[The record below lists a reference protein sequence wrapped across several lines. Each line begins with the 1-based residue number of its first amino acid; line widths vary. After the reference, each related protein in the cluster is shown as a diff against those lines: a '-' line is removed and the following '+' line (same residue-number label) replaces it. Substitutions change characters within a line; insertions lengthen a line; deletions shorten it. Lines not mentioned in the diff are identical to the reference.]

1 VTSHGEQS
9 PRQGRPVVVS
19 GRGEFT
25 VKVFA
30 DVPPEHDIE
39 LRSGSLATPEDV
51 HVSTQGA
58 DAVVVDYELLS
69 ADHIA
74 AMSDSVKIIGYSGT
88 GLDVVDLEAARAR
101 NIAVLYLPG
110 FATDEV
116 AEHTVAL
123 MLAGV
128 RRLRSADHVA
138 RTDWGEWRSIGP
150 LRTLNGATVG
160 LIGVGRIGSGVAR
173 RVRAFGADVVAYD
186 PVATE
191 LPQGCCR
198 AGSLDELLQTA
209 DVVSLQVPLTDQTR
223 GLLGEREFKLMKRDS
238 VLVNASRGGVIDERA
253 LVDALER
260 GEIAGACLD
269 VVERE
274 PLDSAAPISRAP
286 NTLLTPHVAWYSPA
300 AERRSRDHTLY
311 GVAAFVRGEPVEFG
325 VLA

>member
-1 VTSHGEQS
+1 
-9 PRQGRPVVVS
+9 VVVS

-51 HVSTQGA
+51 RAATQGA

-69 ADHIA
+69 AEHIA

-101 NIAVLYLPG
+101 DIAVLYLPG

-123 MLAGV
+123 MLAGLRQL
-128 RRLRSADHVA
+128 RRADQVA
-138 RTDWGEWRSIGP
+138 RTKWGEWRSIGP

-160 LIGVGRIGSGVAR
+160 LIGLGRIGSGVLR
-173 RVRAFGADVVAYD
+173 RVLAFGAEVVAYD

-191 LPQGCCR
+191 LPEGCRR
-198 AGSLDELLQTA
+198 ADSLNELLRVA

-223 GLLGEREFKLMKRDS
+223 GLLGEHEFQLMKRDS
-238 VLVNASRGGVIDERA
+238 LLVNASRGGVIDERA
-253 LVDALER
+253 LVRALER
-260 GEIAGACLD
+260 GEVAGACLD
-269 VVERE
+269 VVGQE
-274 PLDSAAPISRAP
+274 PLDPAAPITRAP
-286 NTLLTPHVAWYSPA
+286 NTLLTPHVAWYSQA

-311 GVAAFVRGEPVEFG
+311 GVAAFVRGEPVQFG